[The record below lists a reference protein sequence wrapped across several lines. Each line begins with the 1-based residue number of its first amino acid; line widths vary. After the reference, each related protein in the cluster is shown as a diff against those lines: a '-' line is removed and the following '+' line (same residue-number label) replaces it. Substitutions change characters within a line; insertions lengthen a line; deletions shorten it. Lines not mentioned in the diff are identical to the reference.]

1 MSSLSICAILLLFF
15 IFLPTVYVVNKQCIL
30 YTAFSDARRSAG
42 GGAALRDV
50 TGRGGDDVIDDVSGR
65 CDVICTETWRRR
77 SSADRRRVSAITST
91 LSTRMTSGTTPNI
104 SSSVTHD
111 HTDQSDA
118 LPPSVTCHTIRLNVI
133 VVFNRISL
141 CNRRAHGALCLH
153 YDVIVAATSAPRT
166 LYCALR

>member
-1 MSSLSICAILLLFF
+1 MKFIVIFGTLRSPSSCVHWTCIAVVVVVVVVFSVTVLFTYFLLCMSSLSICAILLTVFHF
-15 IFLPTVYVVNKQCIL
+15 FLPTVYVVNKQCIL
-30 YTAFSDARRSAG
+30 YTVLSDARRSAG

-111 HTDQSDA
+111 HTD
-118 LPPSVTCHTIRLNVI
+118 H
-133 VVFNRISL
+133 
-141 CNRRAHGALCLH
+141 
-153 YDVIVAATSAPRT
+153 
-166 LYCALR
+166 CAGPL